1 MTNYTT
7 AADKA
12 LEAPKQAREKLQQAI
27 KALQAFKDKKLA
39 ALSGKAANYKKQLE
53 ELEAQIDAKTSE
65 LAEAIVAEDDQ
76 KVTRLEEEIQQLT
89 GKAEPLRQIVH
100 KTSTSEAKYMQT
112 EEGEALLRAVL
123 EAWAEIEKT
132 QAAAREQLD
141 AICANAEK
149 EIEDLKK
156 QIEGVKSRR
165 AFAAEMKC
173 LDIYDPY
180 SVDGRMIAAIV
191 HFYED
196 RFGKMDVTG
205 HTCGEDMSAKVRY
218 IRVGGTDRG
227 LQHTPIAGTVPP
239 HLAGGGGK

>member
-12 LEAPKQAREKLQQAI
+12 LEAPKQAREKLQQAV

-39 ALSGKAANYKKQLE
+39 ALSGKATNYKKQLE

-65 LAEAIVAEDDQ
+65 LAEAVVAEDDQ

-123 EAWAEIEKT
+123 EAWAEIEEA

-149 EIEDLKK
+149 ELADLKK
-156 QIEGVKSRR
+156 QVEGIKSRSVS
-165 AFAAEMKC
+165 AAEMKS
-173 LDIYDPY
+173 LVIYDPY
-180 SVDGRMIAAIV
+180 NADGRIIAAIV
-191 HFYED
+191 QFYED
-196 RFGKMDVTG
+196 RFGKMDVSG
-205 HTCGEDMSAKVRY
+205 HHCGSDINAKVRY
-218 IRVGGTDRG
+218 IRGNSNG
-227 LQHTPIAGTVPP
+227 LKHTPIAGTVPP
-239 HLAGGGGK
+239 HLAEGGGK

>member
-12 LEAPKQAREKLQQAI
+12 LEAPALARKKLQQAV
-27 KALQAFKDKKLA
+27 KALQAFKDEKLA
-39 ALSGKAANYKKQLE
+39 ALSGRAANYKKQLE

-112 EEGEALLRAVL
+112 KEGEALLRAVL
-123 EAWAEIEKT
+123 EAWAEAEEA
-132 QAAAREQLD
+132 QAAARDQLD

-149 EIEDLKK
+149 ELADLKK

-165 AFAAEMKC
+165 VSAAVMRQ
-173 LDIYDPY
+173 LNTYDPY
-180 SVDGRMIAAIV
+180 TVDGRMIAAIV
-191 HFYED
+191 QFYED
-196 RFGKMDVTG
+196 RFGKMDVSG
-205 HTCGEDMSAKVRY
+205 HHCGDDIGAKVRY
-218 IRVGGTDRG
+218 IRGGGTDRG
-227 LQHTPIAGTVPP
+227 LQRTPIAGTVPP